1 MEEMLN
7 SSINHFTQYIS
18 EHDDMETHNHQLIRQ
33 NQKISAAIEELRII
47 LKQKLEA
54 ALRKQREDL
63 NVMMQDYIQLIQKLL
78 KDKESF
84 ANKLEEE
91 ARRADIAEEV
101 VNSVAEEQLKS
112 IEVLEMRDR
121 VIE

>member
-1 MEEMLN
+1 
-7 SSINHFTQYIS
+7 
-18 EHDDMETHNHQLIRQ
+18 METQNHQLIRQ
-33 NQKISAAIEELRII
+33 NQRLSAAIEELRTI

-78 KDKESF
+78 KDKESL
-84 ANKLEEE
+84 AAKLEEE
-91 ARRADIAEEV
+91 ARRADMAEEV

-112 IEVLEMRDR
+112 L
-121 VIE
+121 

>member
-1 MEEMLN
+1 MRYLLRELLQEENRSTEEMLN

-18 EHDDMETHNHQLIRQ
+18 EHDDMETQNHHLIRQ
-33 NQKISAAIEELRII
+33 NQRLSAAIEELRII

-84 ANKLEEE
+84 AVKL
-91 ARRADIAEEV
+91 
-101 VNSVAEEQLKS
+101 
-112 IEVLEMRDR
+112 
-121 VIE
+121 

>member
-1 MEEMLN
+1 
-7 SSINHFTQYIS
+7 
-18 EHDDMETHNHQLIRQ
+18 METHNHQLIRQ

>member
-1 MEEMLN
+1 
-7 SSINHFTQYIS
+7 
-18 EHDDMETHNHQLIRQ
+18 METQNHHLIRQ
-33 NQKISAAIEELRII
+33 NQRLSAAIEELRTI

-78 KDKESF
+78 KDKESL
-84 ANKLEEE
+84 AAKLEEE
-91 ARRADIAEEV
+91 TRRADMAEEV
-101 VNSVAEEQLKS
+101 VNSIAEEQMKS
-112 IEVLEMRDR
+112 LEALESKDK